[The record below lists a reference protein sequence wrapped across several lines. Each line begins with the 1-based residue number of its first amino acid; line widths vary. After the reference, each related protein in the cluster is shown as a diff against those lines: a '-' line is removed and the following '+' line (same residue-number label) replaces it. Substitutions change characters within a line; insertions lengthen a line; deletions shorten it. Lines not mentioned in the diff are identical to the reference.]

1 MTVQELSPEL
11 AQRLGY
17 EGEKGVLVTQVRR
30 GSVAARQGLER
41 GDLIQEIERQPVE
54 GLEDYE
60 KELARIEEGD
70 AFLMLVRSREGTNYV
85 ALRMP
90 EE

>member
-1 MTVQELSPEL
+1 MI
-11 AQRLGY
+11 
-17 EGEKGVLVTQVRR
+17 TQVRR
-30 GSVAARQGLER
+30 GSVAAREGLER

-54 GLEDYE
+54 DLEDYE
-60 KELARIEEGD
+60 EELAKIEEGD
-70 AFLMLVRSREGTNYV
+70 AFLMLVRNRGGTNYV

>member
-11 AQRLGY
+11 AHRLGY
-17 EGEKGVLVTQVRR
+17 KGEKGVLIAQVRR

-54 GLEDYE
+54 DLQDYE
-60 KELARIEEGD
+60 EELARVEEGD